1 MTELI
6 FALLAIVILAP
17 VLFFLRWDFTTKGK
31 LLILGF
37 SFTIALIG
45 LASKA
50 VLALW
55 QSYLILLL
63 LVMLTFI
70 LGYKKLESVTFIEE
84 VEGNSTDSEKGRQ
97 NDLTKNP
104 VDQTAKVTIEKEK
117 NETDALLLT
126 ADLSEHDEEIPI
138 PLESLEPEG
147 LSDETIDRKDASES
161 FVESMESE
169 NDVSRFIAETSTED
183 RAETDEVI
191 EAEEPDQDHSEVIQP
206 VTSPNESLE
215 SSSNHYMAELEQMI
229 LEDGEASAASELP
242 AEDPVQES
250 TAGSELL
257 DLGDSYSF
265 DMEELLNH
273 STESAPLLSM
283 KEVAAG
289 NERAQ
294 AEVADLLAEQKM
306 PVETIE
312 PDFELEQAHDIQLEQ
327 EREVQLEQA
336 HGTQLEQAPDIDL
349 ELEDDIEL
357 ELAHDT
363 ELEQEQQQETLQK
376 QLFITMISQIQLAQ
390 KLMDPNQYEQMII
403 EYLHPKLPISEY
415 YTFATLLIQ
424 HYISNKQFEKLN
436 PLLDQLEEKVAE
448 YPILLQEIQFF
459 KSLYSKK

>member
-6 FALLAIVILAP
+6 FALLSIVILAP

-126 ADLSEHDEEIPI
+126 TDLDENDEEIPI
-138 PLESLEPEG
+138 PLESLEHEG
-147 LSDETIDRKDASES
+147 LSDGTIDRKDASES

-169 NDVSRFIAETSTED
+169 NDVSRFIAEFSTED

-206 VTSPNESLE
+206 VTIADEPLE
-215 SSSNHYMAELEQMI
+215 SPSHHYMAELEQMI

-242 AEDPVQES
+242 AEHPVQES
-250 TAGSELL
+250 TAGPELL

-294 AEVADLLAEQKM
+294 TEVEDLLAEQKM
-306 PVETIE
+306 LVETIE
-312 PDFELEQAHDIQLEQ
+312 PDTELEQAHDTQPEQ
-327 EREVQLEQA
+327 EREAQLEQA
-336 HGTQLEQAPDIDL
+336 HDIDL
-349 ELEDDIEL
+349 ELEDD
-357 ELAHDT
+357 T
-363 ELEQEQQQETLQK
+363 ELEQELQQETLQK

-390 KLMDPNQYEQMII
+390 KFMDPNQYEQMII

-424 HYISNKQFEKLN
+424 HYISNRQFEKLY

>member
-6 FALLAIVILAP
+6 FALLSIVILAP

-126 ADLSEHDEEIPI
+126 TDLDENDEEIPI
-138 PLESLEPEG
+138 PLESLEHEG
-147 LSDETIDRKDASES
+147 LSDGTIDRKDASES

-169 NDVSRFIAETSTED
+169 NDVSRFIAEFSTED

-206 VTSPNESLE
+206 VTIADEPLE
-215 SSSNHYMAELEQMI
+215 SPSHHYMAELEQMI

-242 AEDPVQES
+242 AEHPVQES
-250 TAGSELL
+250 TAGPELL

-294 AEVADLLAEQKM
+294 AEVEDLLAEQKM
-306 PVETIE
+306 LVETIE
-312 PDFELEQAHDIQLEQ
+312 PDTELEQAHDTQPEQ
-327 EREVQLEQA
+327 EREAQLEQA
-336 HGTQLEQAPDIDL
+336 HDIDL
-349 ELEDDIEL
+349 ELEDD
-357 ELAHDT
+357 T
-363 ELEQEQQQETLQK
+363 ELEQELQQETLQK

-390 KLMDPNQYEQMII
+390 KFMDPNQYEQMII

-424 HYISNKQFEKLN
+424 HYISNRQFEKLN

>member
-6 FALLAIVILAP
+6 FALLSIVILAP

-126 ADLSEHDEEIPI
+126 TDLDENDEEIPI
-138 PLESLEPEG
+138 PLESLEHEG
-147 LSDETIDRKDASES
+147 LSDGTIDRKDASES

-169 NDVSRFIAETSTED
+169 NDVSRFIAEFSTED

-206 VTSPNESLE
+206 VTIADEPLE
-215 SSSNHYMAELEQMI
+215 SPSHHYMAELEQMI

-242 AEDPVQES
+242 AEHPVQES
-250 TAGSELL
+250 TAGPKLL

-294 AEVADLLAEQKM
+294 AEVEDLLAEQKM
-306 PVETIE
+306 LVETIE
-312 PDFELEQAHDIQLEQ
+312 PDTELEQAHDTQPEQ
-327 EREVQLEQA
+327 EREAQLEQA
-336 HGTQLEQAPDIDL
+336 HDIDL
-349 ELEDDIEL
+349 ELEDD
-357 ELAHDT
+357 T
-363 ELEQEQQQETLQK
+363 ELEQELQQETLQK

-390 KLMDPNQYEQMII
+390 KFMDPNQYEQMII

-424 HYISNKQFEKLN
+424 HYISNRQFEKLY

>member
-6 FALLAIVILAP
+6 FALLSIVILAP

-126 ADLSEHDEEIPI
+126 TDLDENDEEIPI
-138 PLESLEPEG
+138 PLESLEHEG

-169 NDVSRFIAETSTED
+169 NDVSRFIAEFSTED

-206 VTSPNESLE
+206 VTIADEPLE
-215 SSSNHYMAELEQMI
+215 SPSHHYMAELEQMI

-242 AEDPVQES
+242 AEHPVQES
-250 TAGSELL
+250 TAGPELL

-294 AEVADLLAEQKM
+294 AEVEDLLAEQKM
-306 PVETIE
+306 LVETIE
-312 PDFELEQAHDIQLEQ
+312 PDIELEQAHDTQLEQ
-327 EREVQLEQA
+327 ECEVQLEQA
-336 HGTQLEQAPDIDL
+336 HDTQLEQAHDIDL
-349 ELEDDIEL
+349 ELEDD
-357 ELAHDT
+357 T
-363 ELEQEQQQETLQK
+363 ELEQELQQETLQK

-390 KLMDPNQYEQMII
+390 KFMDPNQYEQMII

-424 HYISNKQFEKLN
+424 HYISNRQFEKLY